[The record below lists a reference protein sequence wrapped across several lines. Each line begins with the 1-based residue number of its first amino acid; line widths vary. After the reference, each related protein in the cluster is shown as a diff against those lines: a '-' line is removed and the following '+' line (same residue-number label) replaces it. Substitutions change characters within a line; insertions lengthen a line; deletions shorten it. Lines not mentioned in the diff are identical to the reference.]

1 MSDYYRVIDLNPP
14 AALGGPIVNPL
25 DPRAMHYF
33 GFTSEGQEILLL
45 QPFAGQPTIDVSWH
59 CANQPTTVPAMP
71 PPPID
76 GVLSSTTFPAVLR
89 YDEHHERA
97 HAIVWL
103 DPLVLPPA
111 GQPVLVS
118 VRAWRTT

>member
-14 AALGGPIVNPL
+14 PALGGPITNPL

-45 QPFAGQPTIDVSWH
+45 QPIAGQSTVNVSWH
-59 CANQPTTVPAMP
+59 YGNQPTVAP
-71 PPPID
+71 PQPQPPID
-76 GVLSSTTFPAVLR
+76 GAISFATFPPVLR
-89 YDEHHERA
+89 YDEHHDRA
-97 HAIVWL
+97 HALVWL
-103 DPLVLPPA
+103 DPVLLPPA

-118 VRAWRTT
+118 VRAWATK